1 MLFMYLPGFAQSSDS
16 TMDVSELK
24 ERMKSDTSLI
34 VLDVRTPEE
43 LVGPLGHLNGVIN
56 IPVQELEKRVGE
68 LDNYKNKEI
77 AVICRTGNRSHYATL
92 YLNQRGFK
100 AKNVLGGMVEYRK
113 EFK

>member
-1 MLFMYLPGFAQSSDS
+1 MYLPGFAQSNDS
-16 TMDVSELK
+16 TMNVSELIEK
-24 ERMKSDTSLI
+24 INSDTTLI

-43 LVGPLGHLNGVIN
+43 LVGQLGKLDNVIN
-56 IPVQELEKRVGE
+56 IPVQELEKRNHE

-77 AVICRTGNRSHYATL
+77 AVICRTGYRSHLATL
-92 YLNQRGFK
+92 YLNQHGFK